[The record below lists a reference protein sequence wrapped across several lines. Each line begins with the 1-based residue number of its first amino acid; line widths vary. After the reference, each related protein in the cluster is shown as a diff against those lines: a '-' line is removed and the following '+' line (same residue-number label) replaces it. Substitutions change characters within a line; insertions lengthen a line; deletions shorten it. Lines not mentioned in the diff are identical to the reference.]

1 MLVFSL
7 LFPPVNFLDLFIVWH
22 GQPLSRND
30 ANWKDFHN
38 RFSYTLSSLA
48 APVQISESLKHN
60 LHISLS
66 FFFLP
71 VQNILFMVQLTTI
84 KFQ

>member
-1 MLVFSL
+1 MARKKLN
-7 LFPPVNFLDLFIVWH
+7 FPGH

-30 ANWKDFHN
+30 VNWKDFHN